1 MKHTLALA
9 VGLSGLLCVP
19 GLVAAQAP
27 SPAAAV
33 VERSAG
39 AFPGDA
45 RIAFVDLGRVAALSK
60 EGQALFARIDGLRTQ
75 KESEI
80 QARGKEVAALESK
93 LSQSAAVMNAAAQEQ
108 LRKQF
113 ERAQVDFQ
121 RFAQDAETE
130 LTQVQRELEQAFMQ
144 KAFPAIGA
152 VAQERSLWAV
162 FNIANAGVLWREPAI
177 DISEEIARRIDAEE
191 K

>member
-9 VGLSGLLCVP
+9 AGLSGLLCVP
-19 GLVAAQAP
+19 GFAVAQAP

-33 VERSAG
+33 VERSPG
-39 AFPGDA
+39 VFPGDA

-60 EGQALFARIDGLRTQ
+60 EGQSLFARIDGLRAQ
-75 KESEI
+75 KETEL
-80 QARGKEVAALESK
+80 QARGKEVAELESK
-93 LSQSAAVMNAAAQEQ
+93 LSQSAAVMNDTAREQ

-113 ERAQVDFQ
+113 ERAQIDFQ
-121 RFAQDAETE
+121 RFTQDAQTE
-130 LTQVQRELEQAFMQ
+130 MTQVQRELEQAFME

-162 FNIANAGVLWREPAI
+162 FNVADAGVLWREPAL
-177 DISEEIARRIDAEE
+177 DISEEIARRMDGQ
-191 K
+191 